1 MTELREGDP
10 VWVDQLHGEMEPY
23 GEPFDYTGPGVVWAD
38 CRPRG
43 LMVQTG
49 LDVILWIPNPW
60 NVVPYRR
67 EPCQYGCDPLRL
79 LVKGRAGEGVR
90 WLCASCGGEQDR

>member
-10 VWVDQLHGEMEPY
+10 VW
-23 GEPFDYTGPGVVWAD
+23 
-38 CRPRG
+38 
-43 LMVQTG
+43 
-49 LDVILWIPNPW
+49 
-60 NVVPYRR
+60 RR